1 MIRILILLI
10 TASISHSAVAAK
22 LVEGQRT
29 GVVTMHGQESAKD
42 KFRVRST
49 ENDDVISFK
58 INMYYDERRFK
69 FEKLKVGKKEIKFV
83 LDTGEKYDCV
93 LSYDKK
99 VKKELEE
106 CKNKEGYCGKCI
118 LEIDDEIRKIIIN
131 MLPPEQAPEA
141 SEQDDAGGNDES
153 DD

>member
-1 MIRILILLI
+1 
-10 TASISHSAVAAK
+10 
-22 LVEGQRT
+22 
-29 GVVTMHGQESAKD
+29 MHGQEPAKA

-49 ENDDVISFK
+49 ENDDAVSFK

-69 FEKLKVGKKEIKFV
+69 FEKLTVGKKEIKFV

-99 VKKELEE
+99 VKKELKE
-106 CKNKEGYCGKCI
+106 CKNKEGYCGKCL

-141 SEQDDAGGNDES
+141 PEQDDAGADDES
-153 DD
+153 ND